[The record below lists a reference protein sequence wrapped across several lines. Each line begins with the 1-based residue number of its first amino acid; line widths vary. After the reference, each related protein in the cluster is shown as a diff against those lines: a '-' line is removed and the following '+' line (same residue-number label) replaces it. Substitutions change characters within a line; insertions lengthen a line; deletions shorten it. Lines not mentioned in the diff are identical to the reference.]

1 MLTNES
7 ITFGKYRGN
16 TLGHVLKDRSYC
28 KWLLEQDWF
37 QNGYEY
43 LYNRVK
49 EYEPQKYFLK
59 NVDEFNDFIEDYQY
73 FNLYK
78 LEEVELPITEGEKLC
93 YGYYIKMIDILKD
106 KIYERM
112 ENDEENPFDIK
123 APTNWLKKFEKDCGI
138 PRNDFKEFLSTYDL
152 PNIPYIVED
161 IKKEGGIEYKGAK
174 SFLIAKA
181 RSEEQEKYWEE
192 ILKSKYGEHIS
203 TQYKYEKCIFD
214 FINILTNT
222 IFECKLSLKDFNEE
236 QHTKY
241 RLTLNKYRIIY
252 LISRDCVIN
261 MERRKIY
268 TTNSNYYSSYIR
280 QIVLM
285 KESSY
290 LDKLIL
296 EFDVVIIENLY
307 DLFGNEKV

>member
-7 ITFGKYRGN
+7 ITFGKYKGN
-16 TLGHVLKDRSYC
+16 TLGHVLKDRAYC

-49 EYEPQKYFLK
+49 EYEPLKYFLK
-59 NVDEFNDFIEDYQY
+59 STVDENYDFMENYKY

-78 LEEVELPITEGEKLC
+78 LEEIELPLTVGEKLC
-93 YGYYIKMIDILKD
+93 YGYYLYMIETLKQ

-112 ENDEENPFDIK
+112 ENDEENAFDIK
-123 APTNWLKKFEKDCGI
+123 APTNWLNKFEKDCGI
-138 PRNDFKEFLSTYDL
+138 PRTEFKDFINAYGL
-152 PNIPYIVED
+152 PNIPYIIED

-181 RSEEQEKYWEE
+181 RSEEQEKYWEQ
-192 ILKSKYGEHIS
+192 ILKSKYGENIG
-203 TQYKYEKCIFD
+203 TQFKYEKCIFD
-214 FINILTNT
+214 FINIITNT

-236 QHTKY
+236 QHIKY
-241 RLTLNKYRIIY
+241 KLTLNKYRIIY
-252 LISRDCVIN
+252 LISRDCVID
-261 MERRKIY
+261 MERGKIY
-268 TTNSNYYSSYIR
+268 TTNKDYYLLYLQ

-290 LDKLIL
+290 LDK
-296 EFDVVIIENLY
+296 IIMDFEIVLVEDLY
-307 DLFGNEKV
+307 SLFS